1 MPQASAPSSP
11 DEFCG
16 RLSLTAISHR
26 LLESEVESESGALQQ
41 RLEVA
46 EETLGQRERE
56 LTEARERISS
66 LSDELVISQGKVR
79 GGQQV
84 NYIVDIHK
92 T

>member
-1 MPQASAPSSP
+1 M
-11 DEFCG
+11 
-16 RLSLTAISHR
+16 
-26 LLESEVESESGALQQ
+26 QQ

-79 GGQQV
+79 GGQQLTSTRPKDRTTE
-84 NYIVDIHK
+84 YIWCIHHTYAGTK
-92 T
+92 TVLQLLPRTEDTVGILGTLDEQ

>member
-1 MPQASAPSSP
+1 M
-11 DEFCG
+11 
-16 RLSLTAISHR
+16 
-26 LLESEVESESGALQQ
+26 ESESGALQQ